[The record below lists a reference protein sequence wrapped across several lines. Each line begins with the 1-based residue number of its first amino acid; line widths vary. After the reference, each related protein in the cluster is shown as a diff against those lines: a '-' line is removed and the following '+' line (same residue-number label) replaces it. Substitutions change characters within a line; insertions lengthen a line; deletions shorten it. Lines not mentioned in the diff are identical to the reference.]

1 MCFSEKQFD
10 QAVNGIEWQTS
21 FHRKIAVILLVRN
34 TRIITEDQLIKN
46 VEVINS
52 VHKGMTTVISIDD
65 LLKRGCDFAIGD

>member
-34 TRIITEDQLIKN
+34 TRIKN

-52 VHKGMTTVISIDD
+52 VHKGITTVVSVGD